1 MAIKKVFVVGAGLMG
16 GGITQ
21 VTAAAGYEVTMRDI
35 AQEPLVRSMKEI
47 ERSLG
52 KFVSKEKLSEDQAKK
67 ALANITTTTDMADA
81 ADADLIIE
89 AVFEKIELK
98 QDVFRQLD
106 EICRPDCVLAT
117 NTSAISITSIA
128 SVTKRPEK
136 VVGTHFFSPVPMMRL
151 CELIYGLQTAD
162 ETMAVVEE
170 FAKTIGK
177 EPVIV
182 RKDVAGFIA
191 NRVGLAM
198 SGVAIDL
205 LAAGVA
211 TPADIDKTM
220 KLGFAHRMGPLET
233 SDLTGIDVLMNA
245 MKAIY
250 NETQDE
256 RYIPPELMQRMV
268 AAGLLGRKTGKG
280 WYDYSTGEQVSYWK
294 L

>member
-21 VTAAAGYEVTMRDI
+21 VTATAGYEVIMRDI
-35 AQEPLVRSMKEI
+35 AQEPLDKSMKEI

-52 KFVSKEKLSEDQAKK
+52 KFVSKEKITEDQAKK
-67 ALANITTTTDMADA
+67 ALANIKTTTEMADA
-81 ADADLIIE
+81 AEADLVVE

-98 QDVFRQLD
+98 QDVFKQLD
-106 EICRPDCVLAT
+106 EICKPDCILAT

-151 CELIYGLQTAD
+151 CELIRGLQTSD
-162 ETMAVVEE
+162 ETLDAALEY
-170 FAKTIGK
+170 AHSIGK
-177 EPVIV
+177 ETVV
-182 RKDVAGFIA
+182 VQKDVAGFIA

-198 SGVAIDL
+198 SAVAISL
-205 LAAGVA
+205 VERGVA
-211 TPADIDKTM
+211 TPEDIDKAM

-256 RYIPPELMQRMV
+256 RYSPPELMQRMV

>member
-1 MAIKKVFVVGAGLMG
+1 MAIDRVFVVGAGLMG

-21 VTAAAGYEVTMRDI
+21 VAAAAGFKVTMRDI
-35 AQEPLVRSMKEI
+35 AQEAVDRSMKEI

-52 KFVSKEKLSEDQAKK
+52 KFVSKDKMTGEQAKQ
-67 ALANITTTTDMADA
+67 AVANITPTTEMAAA
-81 ADADLIIE
+81 ADADLVIE

-98 QDVFRQLD
+98 QDIFRQLD
-106 EICRPDCVLAT
+106 EITRPDCILAT

-128 SVTKRPEK
+128 SVVGRRDR

-151 CELIYGLQTAD
+151 CELIYGLETSD
-162 ETMAVVEE
+162 ETMDAVEA
-170 FAKTIGK
+170 FAQAIGK
-177 EPVIV
+177 ETVIV

-205 LAAGVA
+205 VAAGVA
-211 TPADIDKTM
+211 TPQDVDKTM

-233 SDLTGIDVLMNA
+233 ADLTGIEVLMNA

-256 RYIPPELMQRMV
+256 RYWPPELMQRMV
-268 AAGLLGRKTGKG
+268 AAGLLGRKTKKG
-280 WYDYSTGEQVSYWK
+280 FYDYSSGEQVAYWE

>member
-1 MAIKKVFVVGAGLMG
+1 MG

-21 VTAAAGYEVTMRDI
+21 VAAAAGYQVTMRDI
-35 AQEPLVRSMKEI
+35 AQEPLDKSMKEI

-67 ALANITTTTDMADA
+67 AIANIKTTTEMADA
-81 ADADLIIE
+81 ADADLVVE
-89 AVFEKIELK
+89 AVFEKIDLK
-98 QDVFRQLD
+98 QDVFKQLD
-106 EICRPDCVLAT
+106 EICKPDCVLAT

-136 VVGTHFFSPVPMMRL
+136 VVGTHFFSPVPMMKL

-162 ETMAVVEE
+162 ETMAAAEE
-170 FAKTIGK
+170 FAQAIGK
-177 EPVIV
+177 ETVIV

-211 TPADIDKTM
+211 TPEDIDKTM

-245 MKAIY
+245 MRAIY

-256 RYIPPELMQRMV
+256 RYVPPELMQRMV

-294 L
+294 I